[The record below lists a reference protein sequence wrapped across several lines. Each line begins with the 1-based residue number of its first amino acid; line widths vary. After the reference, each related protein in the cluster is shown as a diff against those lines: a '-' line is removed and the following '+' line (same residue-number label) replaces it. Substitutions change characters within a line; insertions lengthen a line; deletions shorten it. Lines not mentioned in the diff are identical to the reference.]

1 MSLSKNIVT
10 YFGVLI
16 ETDELINISSGIALN
31 YEIVE
36 YILDCLEKEN
46 ELMSQFLLER
56 ICQKIIPFQ
65 NPIKKNKF
73 KSFP

>member
-46 ELMSQFLLER
+46 ELMS
-56 ICQKIIPFQ
+56 
-65 NPIKKNKF
+65 
-73 KSFP
+73 